1 MRGSVGAVFSK
12 FITKPIEI
20 GFFIIR
26 IDAHRLRSVFH
37 PIAVRFFVVSL
48 VGLVGLKY

>member
-26 IDAHRLRSVFH
+26 TDADRLRSVFR
-37 PIAVRFFVVSL
+37 PIAVWFFAVGL